1 MNLWTLSD
9 AETAVAVSCDKQIRY
24 IKQKATSSGVI
35 MTTVPPAKVKEFS
48 STTLE
53 KIAYSSVATIPTR
66 EPNDQN
72 RLGYSV
78 WHFLS
83 ERRGTLLQAIH
94 TSGARILIPEA
105 DVLRIVSESL
115 KRAGISLE

>member
-1 MNLWTLSD
+1 
-9 AETAVAVSCDKQIRY
+9 
-24 IKQKATSSGVI
+24 
-35 MTTVPPAKVKEFS
+35 MTTVAPAKIKEFS
-48 STTLE
+48 QSTLE

-72 RLGYSV
+72 RLGYCV

-83 ERRGTLLQAIH
+83 ERQGTLAQAIR

-105 DVLRIVSESL
+105 DVLRIVAESL
-115 KRAGISLE
+115 KQAGISAE

>member
-1 MNLWTLSD
+1 M
-9 AETAVAVSCDKQIRY
+9 A
-24 IKQKATSSGVI
+24 
-35 MTTVPPAKVKEFS
+35 TVPPSKVKEFPAS
-48 STTLE
+48 TLE

-78 WHFLS
+78 WHYLS
-83 ERRGTLLQAIH
+83 DRHGTLVQAIH
-94 TSGARILIPEA
+94 TSGARILIPES

-115 KRAGISLE
+115 KKAGISVE